1 MAEEIGRDSFKLTY
15 TSLAEARTMSGLRLI
30 LGAHTIP
37 GPWREACKGIF
48 YVKKIPYV
56 PVASAGKDGSDRE
69 LREWTAQRSA
79 PVAIWN
85 DERPRSTW
93 IEQLYLAERLQPHP
107 PLIPASIEER
117 TLMFGYG
124 NEICGENGF
133 AWSKRLTMIHGT
145 VTNPKTD
152 DATRAFWLQFGTK
165 YGYSA
170 QAAEAAPA
178 RMVEILRFLGARL
191 EQQKAKGSTFFIGN
205 RLSALDIYWATFAA
219 LVQPL
224 PPDLCPMATAF
235 RDFYTE
241 KNPVVTSAVSPLL
254 LEHRDFIY
262 RQHLELPIVF

>member
-1 MAEEIGRDSFKLTY
+1 MAEEIGRNDFKLHY
-15 TSLAEARTMSGLRLI
+15 ASIEEARTMSGLRLI

-37 GPWREACKGIF
+37 GPWREACKGLF
-48 YVKKIPYV
+48 YVKKVPYV

-69 LREWTAQRSA
+69 LREWTAQTST

-117 TLMFGYG
+117 TLMFGYI

-178 RMVEILRFLGARL
+178 RMAEVLRFLGARL
-191 EQQKAKGSTFFIGN
+191 EQQKATGSTFFIGN
-205 RLSALDIYWATFAA
+205 QLSALDIYWATFAA

-241 KNPVVTSAVSPLL
+241 KNPAVTSVVSPLL

-262 RQHLELPIVF
+262 RQYLELPVVF

>member
-1 MAEEIGRDSFKLTY
+1 MATEIGRDDFKLKY
-15 TSLAEARTMSGLRLI
+15 ASLAEAKNMSGLRLI

-37 GPWREACKGIF
+37 GPWRETCKGIF

-69 LREWTAQRSA
+69 LREWTAQASA

-93 IEQLYLAERLQPHP
+93 IEQLFLAERLQPTP
-107 PLIPASIEER
+107 PLIPANIADR
-117 TLMFGYG
+117 TAMFGLI
-124 NEICGENGF
+124 NEIAGENGF
-133 AWSKRLTMIHGT
+133 AWSKRLTMIHNT

-152 DATRAFWLQFGTK
+152 EATRAFWLKFGTK

-178 RMVEILRFLGARL
+178 RMAEVLRFLGSHL
-191 EQQKAKGSTFFIGN
+191 EQQRAKGSKFFIGN
-205 RLSALDIYWATFAA
+205 QLSALDIHWAAFAA
-219 LVQPL
+219 LIQPL
-224 PPDLCPMATAF
+224 SPEQCPMATVF
-235 RDFYTE
+235 RGFYTE
-241 KNPVVTSAVSPLL
+241 KNPVVTAALSPSL

-262 RQHLELPIVF
+262 REYLELPIVF